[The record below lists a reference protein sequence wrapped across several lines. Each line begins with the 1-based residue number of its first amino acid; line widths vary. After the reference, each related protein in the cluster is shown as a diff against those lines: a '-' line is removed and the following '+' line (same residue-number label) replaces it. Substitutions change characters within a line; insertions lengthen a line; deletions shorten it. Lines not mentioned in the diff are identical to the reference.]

1 MPYEI
6 LNKKFRTAQ
15 KTIDREV
22 ANVLGG
28 SNEILQCS
36 SDPSNQSIESVTNFL
51 GGVVQKLTAL
61 KRKVL
66 NHLREIA
73 TFLDGSYVNNKN
85 ISRVFTG

>member
-15 KTIDREV
+15 KTIDREI

-28 SNEILQCS
+28 SSEILQCS
-36 SDPSNQSIESVTNFL
+36 SDPRNESIDSVTDFL

-66 NHLREIA
+66 KRLREIP
-73 TFLDGSYVNNKN
+73 TSF
-85 ISRVFTG
+85 ISG